1 VGDQTQAAIMS
12 LPHQWEAGV
21 MRLRVNPA
29 DGQVYGVGL
38 SGWQGPAGGKDGC
51 FQRLRYTGKP
61 CRMIDSVYVTPTGL
75 RLVFSFPVDSQTVAQ
90 RENWKAEMWNYHW
103 SKRYGSDQFS
113 VLEPDRKGRD
123 SLSLT
128 AAVSGEDKKTVDLTI
143 PNLRVCDQVF
153 LSLNLRD
160 QSGEPFTEQI
170 YLTVHAIP
178 AETAK

>member
-1 VGDQTQAAIMS
+1 
-12 LPHQWEAGV
+12 

-75 RLVFSFPVDSQTVAQ
+75 RLVFSFPVDSQTMGQ

-178 AETAK
+178 TEPPK

>member
-1 VGDQTQAAIMS
+1 
-12 LPHQWEAGV
+12 
-21 MRLRVNPA
+21 
-29 DGQVYGVGL
+29 
-38 SGWQGPAGGKDGC
+38 
-51 FQRLRYTGKP
+51 
-61 CRMIDSVYVTPTGL
+61 
-75 RLVFSFPVDSQTVAQ
+75 
-90 RENWKAEMWNYHW
+90 MWNYHW

-178 AETAK
+178 AEPPK